1 MGGKTRYIAK
11 GGGGGGTWVFFGWA
25 FAAWDSKLA
34 PRSKNNFPLTW
45 ANPVHGDTVA
55 RGSRQ
60 NTPALHAKT
69 HGATRVQL
77 VVVNA
82 LNRIYKSNLSLNNFK
97 WLLTKLELSR
107 VPDIIPC
114 SRKRL

>member
-1 MGGKTRYIAK
+1 MGGKTRNIAE
-11 GGGGGGTWVFFGWA
+11 GGGGGHLGIFWMGMCRLGLQ
-25 FAAWDSKLA
+25 LA

-69 HGATRVQL
+69 HGATRVQQF
-77 VVVNA
+77 A
-82 LNRIYKSNLSLNNFK
+82 
-97 WLLTKLELSR
+97 
-107 VPDIIPC
+107 C
-114 SRKRL
+114 